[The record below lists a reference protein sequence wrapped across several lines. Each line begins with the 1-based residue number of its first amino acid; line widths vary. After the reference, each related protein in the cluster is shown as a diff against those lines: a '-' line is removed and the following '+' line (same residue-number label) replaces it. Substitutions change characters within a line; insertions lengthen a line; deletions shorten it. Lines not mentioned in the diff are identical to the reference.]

1 MTRRAITRRP
11 ARRVPIRWASG
22 RPGLAESR
30 TAGRTSKRHHRAR
43 ARARAR
49 MAEARSVVI
58 TGASR
63 GLGFATAAR
72 LYREGWRVVAAM
84 RTPEQGMARLR
95 EATGAEA
102 DDERLIGV
110 QLDLMDHASVTA
122 AAKYIGE
129 AVGAP
134 FAIVHNAGI
143 SAAGMVEETDM
154 ALWQNLFAT
163 SVLGPVALTQALL
176 PAMRAT
182 GQGRIVLVSSAAGV
196 RGQPATAPYSA
207 AKGAL
212 ERWGES
218 MAVEIAPF
226 GLSVT
231 VLVAGT
237 YDTEIITDAGTT
249 DNRDFAGPYAR
260 LHNTMNSR
268 GRGAM
273 KVMARRPERFTGG
286 LLKALDD
293 TGSFQRRGVGP
304 DASMLLASSRILPAA
319 GMHHMSRIMLG
330 IPKQG
335 SMRGGAWPLTLNQRA
350 MVLVARVLP
359 QPVLQRLAS
368 LAARRSKGTQGD

>member
-1 MTRRAITRRP
+1 
-11 ARRVPIRWASG
+11 
-22 RPGLAESR
+22 
-30 TAGRTSKRHHRAR
+30 
-43 ARARAR
+43 

-84 RTPEQGMARLR
+84 RTPEQGMALLR
-95 EATGAEA
+95 EATGAA
-102 DDERLIGV
+102 VDDDRLIGV
-110 QLDLMDHASVTA
+110 QLDLTDNASVAA
-122 AAKYIGE
+122 AAKTIGE
-129 AVGAP
+129 SVGTP
-134 FAIVHNAGI
+134 FAVVHNAGI

-154 ALWQNLFAT
+154 ALWQRLFAT

-176 PAMRAT
+176 PSMRAA
-182 GQGRIVLVSSAAGV
+182 GEGRIVLVSSAAGV

-226 GLSVT
+226 GLGVT

-249 DNRDFAGPYAR
+249 DDRDFSGPYAR

-268 GRGAM
+268 GRFAM
-273 KVMARRPERFTGG
+273 RMARSPEKFTDGVVT
-286 LLKALDD
+286 ALAD
-293 TGSFQRRGVGP
+293 TGSFRRRGVGP
-304 DASMLLASSRILPAA
+304 DASMLLVSSRILPAIA
-319 GMHHMSRIMLG
+319 MHHMSRVVLG

-335 SMRGGAWPLTLNQRA
+335 SMRDGAWPLTTAQKA
-350 MVLVARVLP
+350 MVLATKVIP
-359 QPVLQRLAS
+359 QPVLQRLAT
-368 LAARRSKGTQGD
+368 LAAKRRKGNGE